1 MKSNQQINILV
12 VDDNEFNIDVIV
24 GFLEGYGYVLYKAFN
39 GVEALELVRQHSFD
53 MILLDVNMPEMN
65 GFEVCKIL
73 KSNLETKDI
82 PIIFL
87 TALNDRE
94 SVAHAFEIGA
104 SDYLQKPYCGIE
116 LQMRVKTHLRSKFY
130 LEDIKAKQSKL
141 AQIAVTDNL
150 TKLYNSFYFDSRIK
164 THQQNGDRFSILY
177 IKLRNIKQIN
187 RMVGVDSA
195 NKIIKH
201 YAKII
206 KDIVPNNMLLARLYG
221 SSFGILISGYS
232 NEDIQNFSKKLKLE
246 LKQIEDINKIIHYS
260 LVLYT
265 NVVPVTIPE
274 IYKKLLI
281 AAESA

>member
-1 MKSNQQINILV
+1 MKSNQHINILV

-24 GFLEGYGYVLYKAFN
+24 GFLEGYGYVLQKAFN
-39 GVEALELVRQHSFD
+39 GVEALELVKQYSFD
-53 MILLDVNMPEMN
+53 IILLDINMPQLN
-65 GFEVCKIL
+65 GFEVCKKL
-73 KSNLETKDI
+73 KLNPETKDI
-82 PIIFL
+82 PVIFL
-87 TALNDRE
+87 TASTDRD
-94 SVAHAFEIGA
+94 SIAYAFEIGA

-164 THQQNGDRFSILY
+164 SYQQNGNRFSILY

-195 NKIIKH
+195 NKIIRQ
-201 YAKII
+201 YAKIL
-206 KDIVPNNMLLARLYG
+206 KDIVPNDMLLARLYG
-221 SSFGILISGYS
+221 SSFGILISGYT
-232 NEDIQNFSKKLKLE
+232 NENIQNFSKKLQLE

-265 NVVPVTIPE
+265 NIIPLTIPE

-281 AAESA
+281 AAEST

>member
-1 MKSNQQINILV
+1 MKSNQHVNILV

-24 GFLEGYGYVLYKAFN
+24 GFLEGYGYVLHKAFN
-39 GVEALELVRQHSFD
+39 GVEALELVRQHAFD
-53 MILLDVNMPEMN
+53 LILLDVNMPEMN
-65 GFEVCKIL
+65 GFDVCKVL
-73 KSNLETKDI
+73 KSNPQTQDI

-150 TKLYNSFYFDSRIK
+150 TKLYNSFYFDSKIK
-164 THQQNGDRFSILY
+164 SYQQKGERFSILY

-195 NKIIKH
+195 NKIIKQ
-201 YAKII
+201 YAKIL
-206 KDIVPNNMLLARLYG
+206 KDIVPSDMLLARLYG
-221 SSFGILISGYS
+221 SSFGILISGYT
-232 NEDIQNFSKKLKLE
+232 NENIQNFSKKLQLE
-246 LKQIEDINKIIHYS
+246 LKQIEDIKKIIHYS

-265 NVVPVTIPE
+265 NVKPLTIPE

-281 AAESA
+281 ASEST